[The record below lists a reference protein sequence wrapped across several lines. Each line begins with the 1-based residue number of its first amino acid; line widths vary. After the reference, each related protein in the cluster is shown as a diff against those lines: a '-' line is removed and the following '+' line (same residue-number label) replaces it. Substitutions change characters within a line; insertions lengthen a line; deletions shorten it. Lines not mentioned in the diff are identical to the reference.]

1 MGQESGTK
9 GKWLSTMDL
18 LTMAA
23 IAVVGAAFASY
34 VFPALMNVATP
45 VFAFLGPVGWIAVSG
60 VYVIFPVLFGLLV
73 AKPGATTIYA
83 VLQGLVEILF
93 GNAFGAMAMLYSGL
107 EGLGADIGLGIFRYR
122 GSLPSAMVA
131 GGLGSLII
139 DVVYLFIFGMASAR
153 NVILGGITAFISG
166 AVLGGLVAWLI
177 ARALAR
183 TGVVGRIG
191 LKGYQ
196 ALD

>member
-1 MGQESGTK
+1 MGQEAGTK

-23 IAVVGAAFASY
+23 IAVVGAAFSSY

-83 VLQGLVEILF
+83 ALQGLVEIFF
-93 GNAFGAMAMLYSGL
+93 GNTFGAMAMLYSGL

-131 GGLGSLII
+131 GGLGSLFI
-139 DVVYLFIFGMASAR
+139 DVVYLFIFGMANTR
-153 NVILGGITAFISG
+153 NIILGGITAFISG

-177 ARALAR
+177 AKALAR

>member
-1 MGQESGTK
+1 MGQEAGTK
-9 GKWLSTMDL
+9 SRWFTTMDL

-73 AKPGATTIYA
+73 AKPGTTVYA
-83 VLQGLVEILF
+83 ILQGLVEILF
-93 GNAFGAMAMLYSGL
+93 GNAFGAMAMVYSGL

-122 GSLPSAMVA
+122 GSLVSAMVA

-139 DVVYLFIFGMASAR
+139 DTVYLFIFGMATAR
-153 NVILGGITAFISG
+153 NLILGGISAFISG
-166 AVLGGLVAWLI
+166 AILGGLVAWLI
-177 ARALAR
+177 ARALAQ
-183 TGVVGRIG
+183 TGIVGRIG
-191 LKGYQ
+191 LKGYLE
-196 ALD
+196 LD

>member
-1 MGQESGTK
+1 MGQEAVTK
-9 GKWLSTMDL
+9 RKWFSTMDL

-23 IAVVGAAFASY
+23 IAVVGAGFSSY

-60 VYVIFPVLFGLLV
+60 VYVIFPVLLGLLV

-93 GNAFGAMAMLYSGL
+93 GNAFGAMAMLYAGL

-122 GSLPSAMVA
+122 GSLVSAMVA

-139 DVVYLFIFGMASAR
+139 DVVYLFIFGMATTQT
-153 NVILGGITAFISG
+153 VLLGGITAFISG

-183 TGVVGRIG
+183 TGIVGRIG

-196 ALD
+196 ELD